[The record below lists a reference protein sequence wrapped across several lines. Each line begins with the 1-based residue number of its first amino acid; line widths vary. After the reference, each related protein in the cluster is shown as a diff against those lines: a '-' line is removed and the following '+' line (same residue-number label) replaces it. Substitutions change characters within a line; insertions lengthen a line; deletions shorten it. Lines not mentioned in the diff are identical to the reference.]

1 VDKTNRTNGQWV
13 LVLLGTGFG
22 AGFAPFAPGTW
33 GSLVGLLLAAAAK
46 STLGTH
52 YSWLATVVILLSFP
66 VCGFLGRLWNS
77 KDPQRVVLDEIAAIF
92 LIQIFFPVS
101 PVGLVAQFLW
111 FRLFDI
117 LKPPPCRQGEQ
128 LPGGIGIVADDL
140 IAGLYAILALWL
152 TNCIYPLW

>member
-1 VDKTNRTNGQWV
+1 
-13 LVLLGTGFG
+13 
-22 AGFAPFAPGTW
+22 
-33 GSLVGLLLAAAAK
+33 
-46 STLGTH
+46 
-52 YSWLATVVILLSFP
+52 
-66 VCGFLGRLWNS
+66 
-77 KDPQRVVLDEIAAIF
+77 
-92 LIQIFFPVS
+92 VS

-152 TNCIYPLW
+152 TNGIYPLW